1 MTARVLLDLNF
12 PAFQDDLLA
21 MDGNEVQLI
30 LKTLRKVRTLDW
42 ATVYRDP
49 GLKWEQIKGAAGK
62 FTIRL
67 SRSCRAVVL
76 SWSARTTTCA
86 SSPCMRTMT
95 KPLERSDG

>member
-21 MDGNEVQLI
+21 MDGNEVRLI

-49 GLKWEQIKGAAGK
+49 GLKWEPIKGAPGK

-67 SRSCRAVVL
+67 SRSCRAVVV
-76 SWSARTTTCA
+76 RENDY
-86 SSPCMRTMT
+86 MRFIALHADHDQAYG
-95 KPLERSDG
+95 KK